1 MSELFIQRPI
11 TTTLIMAG
19 IVLFGLIGYRA
30 LPVSDLPNVDY
41 PTIQVTAELPGGSP
55 ETMASSVATPLERQF
70 STIAGLNVVSST
82 STLGNTQ
89 ITLQFDLSR
98 NIDAAAQDVQTAI
111 SASSRQLPPGMP
123 SQPTL
128 KKVNP
133 ADQPIVYLMVS
144 SPTLPL
150 SKVNEYADTSLAQ
163 RLSTISGVAQVLVT
177 GEQKYAVRA
186 QLDPSALA
194 IRGIGIDD
202 VANALQRG
210 NTNLPVGTLYGIHQN
225 LTVQANGQ
233 LMNAEEYR
241 QLIVAYRNGAPVL
254 LKELGGVI
262 DSVENNRLASRYN
275 GQQVVTLTIQ
285 RQPGTNTVAVVD
297 AIRNLL
303 PAFRQQLPASIKLDV
318 LYDRSESIRES
329 VNDVQ
334 FSLLLAIAL
343 VVLVIFLFLRN
354 VRATIIPT
362 LALPTSI
369 VFTFAVMYLLGFS
382 LDNLSLMALTLS
394 VGFVV
399 DDAVVMLENI
409 VRRME
414 EGEGAREAALK
425 GSREIGFT
433 IISMTVSLVAVF
445 IPVLFLSGILGR
457 LFREFAIT
465 ISVAILVS
473 GFVSL
478 SLTPM
483 LCSRLLKS
491 IRHRATKATVGEGSE
506 DASVSGPTPGSS
518 AGQPGW
524 GGAVR
529 EGSSRNEDAD
539 ETSALPAK
547 RLAWWQKTE
556 RAYDWLVGGYRWTLQ
571 IVLEHRALTILICGV
586 LFLVTILLF
595 YLIPKGFIPN
605 DDTSRIVG
613 YTEAAEGISFEEM
626 SRHQQQIVDI
636 IRANSNVVGVLST
649 VGQSDVSAA
658 SNTGNILILLKPLNQ
673 RKQDVE
679 AVIADLRAKLGT
691 IPGMRIYL
699 QNPPLVQVGGQ
710 VTKSPYQLTLQGPDR
725 NELYADATALQQKIS
740 KLPQL
745 LDVTSDI
752 QTKNPQL
759 NVDIDRDKASA
770 LGITAQQIEDALND
784 AYGTKQIS
792 TIYATSNEYE
802 VILEV
807 KPEYQQDPSALG
819 SLYIHSTAGAATSS
833 QTPQIQSALA
843 QPSPV
848 VVSSAQPPAGQS
860 ATTQTAIQ
868 GRLVP
873 LGTVATLSRS
883 VGPLLVNH
891 VGQLSSAT
899 ISFNLRP
906 GVSLSAATDE
916 VQDLARQT
924 LPPTITTSFQGTAQI
939 FQSSLQNLTL
949 LLLVAV
955 MVIYLVLGILYE
967 SFIHPF
973 TILSGLP
980 SAGLGALL
988 ILLLFGRELDV
999 YAFVGLIML
1008 IGIVEKNAIMMIDF
1022 ALTAQREEGKPAEE
1036 AIFQACLIRFRPI
1049 MMTTMAALMGTLP
1062 IALGWG
1068 AGAESRRGL
1077 GLAVVGGLC
1086 VSQVVTLYLTPV
1098 VYLYFERA
1106 QEWFRRGKQRGAEPV
1121 AAEM

>member
-70 STIAGLNVVSST
+70 STIAGLNTVSST

-111 SASSRQLPPGMP
+111 SAATRQLPTGMP

-150 SKVNEYADTSLAQ
+150 SQINEYADTSLAQ

-202 VANALQRG
+202 VATALQRG

-233 LMNAEEYR
+233 LMNAEAYR

-254 LKELGGVI
+254 LRDLGDII
-262 DSVENNRLASRYN
+262 DSVENNRLASLYN

-297 AIRNLL
+297 AVRNLL
-303 PAFRQQLPASIKLDV
+303 PTFRQQLPASIKLDV

-414 EGEGAREAALK
+414 EGEGAREAALN

-433 IISMTVSLVAVF
+433 IVSMTVSLVAVF
-445 IPVLFLSGILGR
+445 IPVLFLGGILGR
-457 LFREFAIT
+457 LFREFAVT

-483 LCSRLLKS
+483 LCSRLLKAVGLPGQQDQEERDTEGQSS
-491 IRHRATKATVGEGSE
+491 IAESSSE
-506 DASVSGPTPGSS
+506 NNVSSTGSS
-518 AGQPGW
+518 PNDQL
-524 GGAVR
+524 R
-529 EGSSRNEDAD
+529 EG
-539 ETSALPAK
+539 LPATPAPSG
-547 RLAWWQKTE
+547 RGSSWWQTTE
-556 RAYDWLVGGYRWTLQ
+556 RAYEWMAGGYKWTLQ
-571 IVLEHRALTILICGV
+571 RVLEHRALTVLISTA
-586 LFLVTILLF
+586 LFAVTIILF
-595 YLIPKGFIPN
+595 YVIPKGFIPN
-605 DDTSRIVG
+605 DDTSQIIG
-613 YTEAAEGISFEEM
+613 YTEALAGISFDEM
-626 SRHQQQIVDI
+626 SRHQ
-636 IRANSNVVGVLST
+636 
-649 VGQSDVSAA
+649 
-658 SNTGNILILLKPLNQ
+658 
-673 RKQDVE
+673 
-679 AVIADLRAKLGT
+679 
-691 IPGMRIYL
+691 
-699 QNPPLVQVGGQ
+699 GQ
-710 VTKSPYQLTLQGPDR
+710 V
-725 NELYADATALQQKIS
+725 
-740 KLPQL
+740 
-745 LDVTSDI
+745 V
-752 QTKNPQL
+752 
-759 NVDIDRDKASA
+759 
-770 LGITAQQIEDALND
+770 
-784 AYGTKQIS
+784 
-792 TIYATSNEYE
+792 
-802 VILEV
+802 
-807 KPEYQQDPSALG
+807 
-819 SLYIHSTAGAATSS
+819 
-833 QTPQIQSALA
+833 
-843 QPSPV
+843 
-848 VVSSAQPPAGQS
+848 
-860 ATTQTAIQ
+860 
-868 GRLVP
+868 
-873 LGTVATLSRS
+873 
-883 VGPLLVNH
+883 
-891 VGQLSSAT
+891 
-899 ISFNLRP
+899 
-906 GVSLSAATDE
+906 
-916 VQDLARQT
+916 
-924 LPPTITTSFQGTAQI
+924 
-939 FQSSLQNLTL
+939 
-949 LLLVAV
+949 
-955 MVIYLVLGILYE
+955 
-967 SFIHPF
+967 
-973 TILSGLP
+973 
-980 SAGLGALL
+980 
-988 ILLLFGRELDV
+988 
-999 YAFVGLIML
+999 
-1008 IGIVEKNAIMMIDF
+1008 
-1022 ALTAQREEGKPAEE
+1022 
-1036 AIFQACLIRFRPI
+1036 
-1049 MMTTMAALMGTLP
+1049 
-1062 IALGWG
+1062 
-1068 AGAESRRGL
+1068 
-1077 GLAVVGGLC
+1077 
-1086 VSQVVTLYLTPV
+1086 
-1098 VYLYFERA
+1098 
-1106 QEWFRRGKQRGAEPV
+1106 
-1121 AAEM
+1121 

>member
-19 IVLFGLIGYRA
+19 IVLFGFIGYRS

-41 PTIQVTAELPGGSP
+41 PTIQVTAQLPGGSP

-70 STIAGLNVVSST
+70 STIAGLNTVSST

-111 SASSRQLPPGMP
+111 SASARQLPPGMP

-150 SKVNEYADTSLAQ
+150 SKVNEYADTTLAQ

-177 GEQKYAVRA
+177 GEQKYAVRV

-194 IRGIGIDD
+194 SRGIGIDD
-202 VANALQRG
+202 VATALQRG

-233 LMNAEEYR
+233 ITNAQGYR
-241 QLIVAYRNGAPVL
+241 ELIVAYRNGAPVML
-254 LKELGGVI
+254 RDLGDVI
-262 DSVENNRLASRYN
+262 DSVANNRLASRYN
-275 GQQVVTLTIQ
+275 GQQVVTLTVQ

-303 PAFRQQLPASIKLDV
+303 PTFRQQLPASIKLDV
-318 LYDRSESIRES
+318 LYDRSESIRQS

-334 FSLLLAIAL
+334 FSLLLAIGL
-343 VVLVIFLFLRN
+343 VVLVIFIFLRN

-414 EGEGAREAALK
+414 GGEGAMEAALK

-465 ISVAILVS
+465 ISVAILIS
-473 GFVSL
+473 GDD
-478 SLTPM
+478 PDDD
-483 LCSRLLKS
+483 RK
-491 IRHRATKATVGEGSE
+491 E
-506 DASVSGPTPGSS
+506 DANG
-518 AGQPGW
+518 
-524 GGAVR
+524 
-529 EGSSRNEDAD
+529 
-539 ETSALPAK
+539 TSALPAK
-547 RLAWWQKTE
+547 GKWWQKTE

-571 IVLEHRALTILICGV
+571 VVLEHRALTLLICGG
-586 LFLVTILLF
+586 LFLITIGLF
-595 YLIPKGFIPN
+595 YVIPKGFIPN

-613 YTEAAEGISFEEM
+613 YTEAAEGISFAEM
-626 SRHQQQIVDI
+626 SRHQEQMVNL
-636 IRANSNVVGVLST
+636 IRADPNVVGVLST

-658 SNTGNILILLKPLNQ
+658 SNSGNILVLLKPITQ
-673 RKQDVE
+673 RSKDVDAIIE
-679 AVIADLRAKLGT
+679 DLRPRLAT
-691 IPGMRIYL
+691 VPGIQIFL

-710 VTKSPYQLTLQGPDR
+710 VTKSPYQLTLQGADR
-725 NELYADATALQQKIS
+725 NELYANAETLQRKMAA
-740 KLPQL
+740 LPQL
-745 LDVTSDI
+745 LDVTSDL

-759 NVDIDRDKASA
+759 NVDIDRDKASS
-770 LGITAQQIEDALND
+770 LGISAQQIEDALND

-802 VILEV
+802 VIMEV
-807 KPEYQQDPSALG
+807 KPEYQEDPSALG
-819 SLYIHSTAGAATSS
+819 RLYIHSTAAPASSS
-833 QTPQIQSALA
+833 QSAQLQSTLVQSTPQIASSSQS
-843 QPSPV
+843 
-848 VVSSAQPPAGQS
+848 PAGQS
-860 ATTQTAIQ
+860 VPGQTTQS
-868 GRLVP
+868 RLVP
-873 LGTVATLSRS
+873 LSTVATLSRS

-891 VGQLSSAT
+891 LSQLPSAT

-906 GVSLSAATDE
+906 GVSLSAATDQ
-916 VQDLARQT
+916 VQNLAKQT
-924 LPPTITTSFQGTAQI
+924 LPSTITTSFQGTAQI

-949 LLLVAV
+949 LMLVAV
-955 MVIYLVLGILYE
+955 LVIYLVLGILYE

-988 ILLLFGRELDV
+988 TLLVFGRELDV

-1022 ALTAQREEGKPAEE
+1022 ALTSQREEGKPAEE

-1098 VYLYFERA
+1098 VYLYFERM
-1106 QEWFRRGKQRGAEPV
+1106 QEWFQRRRARSGEPV
-1121 AAEM
+1121 AVET

>member
-19 IVLFGLIGYRA
+19 IVLFGFIGYRA

-41 PTIQVTAELPGGSP
+41 PTIQVTAQLPGGSP

-70 STIAGLNVVSST
+70 STIAGLNTVSST

-89 ITLQFDLSR
+89 ITLQFDLAR

-111 SASSRQLPPGMP
+111 SAASRQLPTGMP
-123 SQPTL
+123 NQPTL

-133 ADQPIVYLMVS
+133 ADQPVVYLMVS

-150 SKVNEYADTSLAQ
+150 SQVNEYADTSLAQ

-177 GEQKYAVRA
+177 GEQKYAVRV

-194 IRGIGIDD
+194 SRGIGIDD
-202 VANALQRG
+202 VATALQRG

-233 LMNAEEYR
+233 LTNAEEYR
-241 QLIVAYRNGAPVL
+241 QLIVAYRNGAPVAL
-254 LKELGGVI
+254 RELGDIV

-275 GQQVVTLTIQ
+275 GQQVVTLTVQ

-303 PAFRQQLPASIKLDV
+303 PTFRQQLPASIKLAV

-334 FSLLLAIAL
+334 VSLLLAIAL

-414 EGEGAREAALK
+414 EGEGAMEAARK

-433 IISMTVSLVAVF
+433 IVSMTVSLVAVF

-483 LCSRLLKS
+483 LCSRLLKA
-491 IRHRATKATVGEGSE
+491 IAGHRHPIDEHDRGTSPTVRQGSPLN
-506 DASVSGPTPGSS
+506 D
-518 AGQPGW
+518 
-524 GGAVR
+524 
-529 EGSSRNEDAD
+529 DAD
-539 ETSALPAK
+539 ETSALPAQRGK
-547 RLAWWQKTE
+547 WWQKTE
-556 RAYDWLVGGYRWTLQ
+556 RAYEWLVGGYRWTLQ
-571 IVLEHRALTILICGV
+571 LVLEHRALTILICGV
-586 LFLVTILLF
+586 LFLITIALF
-595 YLIPKGFIPN
+595 YVIPKGFIPN
-605 DDTSRIVG
+605 DDIGQIVG
-613 YTEAAEGISFEEM
+613 YTEAAEGISFTEM
-626 SRHQQQIVDI
+626 SRHQEQIVDI
-636 IRANSNVVGVLST
+636 IRKDPNVVGVLST
-649 VGQSDVSAA
+649 VGESDVSAA
-658 SNTGNILILLKPLNQ
+658 SNTGNILVLLKPLSQ
-673 RKQDVE
+673 RKKDVDTIIE
-679 AVIADLRAKLGT
+679 DLRPKLAT
-691 IPGMRIYL
+691 VPGMRIYL

-725 NELYADATALQQKIS
+725 KELYAYAEKLQKQIAD
-740 KLPQL
+740 LPQL

-752 QTKNPQL
+752 QIKNPQL

-770 LGITAQQIEDALND
+770 LGVTAAQIEDALND

-792 TIYATSNEYE
+792 TIYATSNEYQ
-802 VILEV
+802 VIMEV

-819 SLYIHSTAGAATSS
+819 RLYIHATATAALLS
-833 QTPQIQSALA
+833 QSPQIQSAMV
-843 QPSPV
+843 QPTPQ
-848 VVSSAQPPAGQS
+848 VVSSMQPPAGQS
-860 ATTQTAIQ
+860 APTQAAQ
-868 GRLVP
+868 SRLIP
-873 LGTVATLSRS
+873 LSTVATLSKS
-883 VGPLLVNH
+883 IGPLLVNH
-891 VGQLSSAT
+891 LSQLPSAT
-899 ISFNLRP
+899 ISFNLKP

-916 VQDLARQT
+916 VQKKAKET
-924 LPPTITTSFQGTAQI
+924 LPSTITTSFQGTAQI

-955 MVIYLVLGILYE
+955 LVIYLVLGILYE

-988 ILLLFGRELDV
+988 TLLLFGRELDV

-1022 ALTAQREEGKPAEE
+1022 ALTAQREEGKPAEQ

-1086 VSQVVTLYLTPV
+1086 LSQVVTLYLTPV
-1098 VYLYFERA
+1098 VYLYFERM
-1106 QEWFRRGKQRGAEPV
+1106 QEWFRRGKQRGREPV
-1121 AAEM
+1121 VAET

>member
-19 IVLFGLIGYRA
+19 IVLFGFIGYRA

-70 STIAGLNVVSST
+70 STIAGLNTVSST

-89 ITLQFDLSR
+89 VTLQFDLSR

-111 SASSRQLPPGMP
+111 SASARQLPTGMP

-150 SKVNEYADTSLAQ
+150 SQINEYADTSLAQ
-163 RLSTISGVAQVLVT
+163 RLSTIGGVAQVLVT

-202 VANALQRG
+202 VATALQRG

-233 LMNAEEYR
+233 LMNADAYR

-254 LKELGGVI
+254 LRDLGDIV

-275 GQQVVTLTIQ
+275 GQQVVTLTVQ

-297 AIRNLL
+297 AIKNLL

-334 FSLLLAIAL
+334 LSLLLAIAL

-414 EGEGAREAALK
+414 DGEGAMEAALK

-483 LCSRLLKS
+483 LCSRLLKT
-491 IRHRATKATVGEGSE
+491 IGHRGHDGG
-506 DASVSGPTPGSS
+506 GPSR
-518 AGQPGW
+518 AG
-524 GGAVR
+524 
-529 EGSSRNEDAD
+529 DAD
-539 ETSALPAK
+539 GTSAHRGK
-547 RLAWWQKTE
+547 WWQASE
-556 RAYDWLVGGYRWTLQ
+556 RVYDWLVGGYRWTLQ
-571 IVLEHRALTILICGV
+571 LVLEHRALTMLICGV
-586 LFLVTILLF
+586 LFLVTIALF
-595 YLIPKGFIPN
+595 YVIPKGFIPN

-636 IRANSNVVGVLST
+636 IRSNSNVVGVLST
-649 VGQSDVSAA
+649 VGESDVSAA
-658 SNTGNILILLKPLNQ
+658 SNTGNILILLKPLTQ

-679 AVIADLRAKLGT
+679 VIISDLRPKLAGV
-691 IPGMRIYL
+691 PGMRIYL

-725 NELYADATALQQKIS
+725 DELYTKAAELQKKIAA
-740 KLPQL
+740 LPQL

-752 QTKNPQL
+752 QIKNPQL

-770 LGITAQQIEDALND
+770 LGITAQQIEDTLNN
-784 AYGTKQIS
+784 AYGTRQIS

-819 SLYIHSTAGAATSS
+819 RLYVHSTAAPSTSS
-833 QTPQIQSALA
+833 QSAQAQSVLT
-843 QPSPV
+843 QPPSAI
-848 VVSSAQPPAGQS
+848 VSSAQAPAGQTVPGQ
-860 ATTQTAIQ
+860 ATQ
-868 GRLVP
+868 GRLIP
-873 LGTVATLSRS
+873 LSTVATLSRS

-891 VGQLSSAT
+891 LGQLPSAT

-906 GVSLSAATDE
+906 GVSLSAATDQ
-916 VQDLARQT
+916 VQTLAKQT
-924 LPPTITTSFQGTAQI
+924 LPATITTSFQGTAQI
-939 FQSSLQNLTL
+939 FQASLQNLTL

-955 MVIYLVLGILYE
+955 LVIYLILGILYE

-988 ILLLFGRELDV
+988 TLLVFGRELDV

-1106 QEWFRRGKQRGAEPV
+1106 HEWFRRGKASEAPAV
-1121 AAEM
+1121 A

>member
-41 PTIQVTAELPGGSP
+41 PTIQVTAELPGASP

-70 STIAGLNVVSST
+70 STIAGLNTVSST
-82 STLGNTQ
+82 STLGNTS

-111 SASSRQLPPGMP
+111 AQSARQLPTGMP

-150 SKVNEYADTSLAQ
+150 SKVNEYADTTLAQ

-177 GEQKYAVRA
+177 GEQKYAVRV
-186 QLDPSALA
+186 QVDPAALA
-194 IRGIGIDD
+194 ARGIGIDD
-202 VANALQRG
+202 VATALQRG

-233 LMNAEEYR
+233 LTNAEEYR
-241 QLIVAYRNGAPVL
+241 QLVVAYRNGAPVTL
-254 LKELGGVI
+254 RDLGNVV
-262 DSVENNRLASRYN
+262 DSVENNRLATRYN

-334 FSLLLAIAL
+334 FSLLLAIGL

-354 VRATIIPT
+354 VRATFIPT

-369 VFTFAVMYLLGFS
+369 VFTFAIMYLLGFS

-414 EGEGAREAALK
+414 EGEGAMEAALK

-433 IISMTVSLVAVF
+433 IVSMTVSLVAVF

-483 LCSRLLKS
+483 LCSRILKAFA
-491 IRHRATKATVGEGSE
+491 HKKSE
-506 DASVSGPTPGSS
+506 SEPPAV
-518 AGQPGW
+518 AGGQEST
-524 GGAVR
+524 GA
-529 EGSSRNEDAD
+529 
-539 ETSALPAK
+539 ALEHHGKFWEA
-547 RLAWWQKTE
+547 TE
-556 RAYDWLVGGYRWTLQ
+556 RGYDWLVGGYRWTLQ
-571 IVLEHRALTILICGV
+571 VALEHRALTLMICGV
-586 LFLVTILLF
+586 LFLITIALF
-595 YLIPKGFIPN
+595 YIIPKGFIPN
-605 DDTSRIVG
+605 DDTAQIVG
-613 YTEAAEGISFEEM
+613 YTEAAEGISFPEM
-626 SRHQQQIVDI
+626 SRHQEQLVDI
-636 IRANSNVVGVLST
+636 IRKDPNVVGVLST
-649 VGQSDVSAA
+649 VGESDISAA
-658 SNTGNILILLKPLNQ
+658 SNTGNILVLLKPVNQ
-673 RKQDVE
+673 RKRDVE
-679 AVIADLRAKLGT
+679 SIINDLRPKVASV
-691 IPGMRIYL
+691 PGIRIFL

-725 NELYADATALQQKIS
+725 DELYANAN
-740 KLPQL
+740 KLLDKMTQLPGL

-752 QTKNPQL
+752 QVRNPQL
-759 NVDIDRDKASA
+759 NVDIDRDKAA
-770 LGITAQQIEDALND
+770 AVGVTVQQIENALND
-784 AYGTKQIS
+784 AYGTPQIS
-792 TIYATSNEYE
+792 TIYATSNEYQ
-802 VILEV
+802 VIMEV

-819 SLYIHSTAGAATSS
+819 RLYIHSTAAPSTAS
-833 QTPQIQSALA
+833 QVNQVQSALA
-843 QPSPV
+843 QPSPLI
-848 VVSSAQPPAGQS
+848 VSSAQTPAGLT
-860 ATTQTAIQ
+860 APGTTVT
-868 GRLVP
+868 GRLIP
-873 LGTVATLSRS
+873 LSTVATFSRG

-891 VGQLSSAT
+891 LSQLPSAT
-899 ISFNLRP
+899 ISFNLKP
-906 GVSLSAATDE
+906 GVSLSAATDQ
-916 VQDLARQT
+916 VQELAKKT
-924 LPPTITTSFQGTAQI
+924 LPGTITISFQGTAQI

-949 LLLVAV
+949 LMLVAV
-955 MVIYLVLGILYE
+955 LVIYLVLGILYE

-988 ILLLFGRELDV
+988 TLLVFGRELDV

-1022 ALTAQREEGKPAEE
+1022 ALTSQREEGKPAEE

-1068 AGAESRRGL
+1068 AGASSRRGL

-1098 VYLYFERA
+1098 VYLYFERM
-1106 QEWFRRGKQRGAEPV
+1106 QEWFARRRRGREPAV
-1121 AAEM
+1121 A

>member
-19 IVLFGLIGYRA
+19 IVLFGFIGYRA

-41 PTIQVTAELPGGSP
+41 PTIQVTAELPGASP

-70 STIAGLNVVSST
+70 STIAGLNTVSST
-82 STLGNTQ
+82 STLGNTSV
-89 ITLQFDLSR
+89 TLQFDLTR

-111 SASSRQLPPGMP
+111 AQSSRQLPTGMP
-123 SQPTL
+123 NQPTL

-150 SKVNEYADTSLAQ
+150 SKVNEYADTTLAQ

-177 GEQKYAVRA
+177 GEQKYAVRV
-186 QLDPSALA
+186 QVDPSALA
-194 IRGIGIDD
+194 AKGIGIDD
-202 VANALQRG
+202 VATALQRG

-233 LMNAEEYR
+233 LTNAEEYR
-241 QLIVAYRNGAPVL
+241 QLIVSYRNGAPVTL
-254 LKELGGVI
+254 RDLGDVV
-262 DSVENNRLASRYN
+262 DSVENSRLATRYN

-303 PAFRQQLPASIKLDV
+303 PSFRQQLPASIKLDV

-334 FSLLLAIAL
+334 FSLLLAIGL

-354 VRATIIPT
+354 VRATFIPT

-369 VFTFAVMYLLGFS
+369 VFTFAIMYLLGFS

-414 EGEGAREAALK
+414 EGEGAMEAALK

-433 IISMTVSLVAVF
+433 IVSMTVSLVAVF

-483 LCSRLLKS
+483 LCSRILKS
-491 IRHRATKATVGEGSE
+491 FGHKRKDDAADEGTGSNVGEPQAETPALQHGKFWKAT
-506 DASVSGPTPGSS
+506 
-518 AGQPGW
+518 
-524 GGAVR
+524 
-529 EGSSRNEDAD
+529 
-539 ETSALPAK
+539 
-547 RLAWWQKTE
+547 E
-556 RAYDWLVGGYRWTLQ
+556 RGYEWLVGGYRWTLQ
-571 IVLEHRALTILICGV
+571 IALEHRALTLLICGV
-586 LFLVTILLF
+586 LFLITIALF
-595 YLIPKGFIPN
+595 YVIPKGFIPN
-605 DDTSRIVG
+605 DDTAQIVG
-613 YTEAAEGISFEEM
+613 YTEAAEGMSFEEM
-626 SRHQQQIVDI
+626 SRHQEAIVDL
-636 IRANSNVVGVLST
+636 IRKDPNVVGVLST
-649 VGQSDVSAA
+649 VGESDISAA
-658 SNTGNILILLKPLNQ
+658 SNTGNILILLKAVHD
-673 RKQDVE
+673 RKKDVE
-679 AVIADLRAKLGT
+679 AIIDYLRPRLASV
-691 IPGMRIYL
+691 PGVRIYL

-725 NELYADATALQQKIS
+725 DELYAKANELMTGMARM
-740 KLPQL
+740 PQL

-752 QTKNPQL
+752 QTKNPQI
-759 NVDIDRDKASA
+759 NVDIDRDKAA
-770 LGITAQQIEDALND
+770 AVGVTAQQIEDALND
-784 AYGTKQIS
+784 AYGTRQIS
-792 TIYATSNEYE
+792 TIYATSNEYQ

-807 KPEYQQDPSALG
+807 KPEFQRDPSVLG
-819 SLYIHSTAGAATSS
+819 RLYIHSTATAATAS
-833 QTPQIQSALA
+833 QVAQVQGTLA
-843 QPSPV
+843 QPPTTIIN
-848 VVSSAQPPAGQS
+848 SAQAPAGLTAPGQ
-860 ATTQTAIQ
+860 TTT

-873 LGTVATLSRS
+873 LSTVATFSRGI
-883 VGPLLVNH
+883 GPLLVNH
-891 VGQLSSAT
+891 LSQLPSAT
-899 ISFNLRP
+899 ISFNLHQ

-916 VQDLARQT
+916 VQTLAKKT
-924 LPPTITTSFQGTAQI
+924 LPGTITTSFQGTAQI

-949 LLLVAV
+949 LMLVAV
-955 MVIYLVLGILYE
+955 LVIYLVLGILYE

-988 ILLLFGRELDV
+988 TLLVFGRELDV

-1022 ALTAQREEGKPAEE
+1022 ALSSQREEGKPAEE

-1068 AGAESRRGL
+1068 AGAASRRGL

-1098 VYLYFERA
+1098 VYLYFENA
-1106 QEWFRRGKQRGAEPV
+1106 QAWFARRRRERNPAV
-1121 AAEM
+1121 A

>member
-19 IVLFGLIGYRA
+19 IVLFGFIGYRA

-41 PTIQVTAELPGGSP
+41 PTIQVTAELPGASP

-70 STIAGLNVVSST
+70 STIAGLSNVSST
-82 STLGNTQ
+82 STLGNTSV
-89 ITLQFDLSR
+89 TLQFDLTR

-111 SASSRQLPPGMP
+111 AQASRQLPTGMP
-123 SQPTL
+123 NQPTL

-133 ADQPIVYLMVS
+133 ADQPIVYLIVS

-150 SKVNEYADTSLAQ
+150 SKINEYADTTLAQ
-163 RLSTISGVAQVLVT
+163 RLSTIGGVAQVLVT
-177 GEQKYAVRA
+177 GEQKYAVRV
-186 QLDPSALA
+186 QVDPSALA
-194 IRGIGIDD
+194 SKGIGIDD
-202 VANALQRG
+202 VATALQRG

-233 LMNAEEYR
+233 LVNAEEYR
-241 QLIVAYRNGAPVL
+241 QLIVAYRNGAPVTL
-254 LKELGGVI
+254 RNLGDVI
-262 DSVENNRLASRYN
+262 DSVENSRLATRYN

-297 AIRNLL
+297 AIRSLL
-303 PAFRQQLPASIKLDV
+303 PAFRQQLPAAIKLDV

-334 FSLLLAIAL
+334 FSLLLAIGL

-354 VRATIIPT
+354 VRATFIPT

-369 VFTFAVMYLLGFS
+369 VFTFAIMYLLGFS

-414 EGEGAREAALK
+414 DGEGAMEAALK

-433 IISMTVSLVAVF
+433 IVSMTVSLVAVF

-483 LCSRLLKS
+483 LCSRILKS
-491 IRHRATKATVGEGSE
+491 FGHKKESE
-506 DASVSGPTPGSS
+506 PPAVAGDEPQAETP
-518 AGQPGW
+518 
-524 GGAVR
+524 
-529 EGSSRNEDAD
+529 
-539 ETSALPAK
+539 ALQHG
-547 RLAWWQKTE
+547 RFWEVTE
-556 RAYDWLVGGYRWTLQ
+556 RGYEWLVGGYRWTLR
-571 IVLEHRALTILICGV
+571 IALDHSALTLAICGV
-586 LFLVTILLF
+586 LLLITIALF
-595 YLIPKGFIPN
+595 YVIPKGFIPN
-605 DDTSRIVG
+605 DDTAQIVG
-613 YTEAAEGISFEEM
+613 YTEAAEGISFNEM
-626 SRHQQQIVDI
+626 SRHQEQIVDL
-636 IRANSNVVGVLST
+636 IRKDPNVVGVLST
-649 VGQSDVSAA
+649 VGESDVSAA
-658 SNTGNILILLKPLNQ
+658 SNTGNILVLLKPVNQ
-673 RKQDVE
+673 RKKDVE
-679 AVIADLRAKLGT
+679 TIIDDLRPRVAT
-691 IPGMRIYL
+691 VPGMRIYL

-725 NELYADATALQQKIS
+725 DDLYANAN
-740 KLPQL
+740 KLLDKMSQL
-745 LDVTSDI
+745 PGLIDVTSDI
-752 QTKNPQL
+752 QVKNPQL
-759 NVDIDRDKASA
+759 NVDIDRDKAA
-770 LGITAQQIEDALND
+770 AVGVTVQQIENALND
-784 AYGTKQIS
+784 AYGTPQIS
-792 TIYATSNEYE
+792 TIYATSNEYQ
-802 VILEV
+802 VIMEV

-819 SLYIHSTAGAATSS
+819 QLYIHSTAAPSTAS
-833 QTPQIQSALA
+833 QVDQVQTAMT
-843 QPSPV
+843 QPPSTI
-848 VVSSAQPPAGQS
+848 VSSAQTPAGLT
-860 ATTQTAIQ
+860 APGTTVT

-873 LGTVATLSRS
+873 LSTVATFSRG

-891 VGQLSSAT
+891 LSQLPSAT
-899 ISFNLRP
+899 ISFNLRQ
-906 GVSLSAATDE
+906 GVSLSAATAQ
-916 VQDLARQT
+916 VQELAKKN
-924 LPPTITTSFQGTAQI
+924 LPGTITTSFQGTAQI

-955 MVIYLVLGILYE
+955 LVIYLILGILYE

-988 ILLLFGRELDV
+988 TLLVFGRELDV

-1022 ALTAQREEGKPAEE
+1022 ALTLQREEGKPAEE

-1068 AGAESRRGL
+1068 AGASSRRGL
-1077 GLAVVGGLC
+1077 GLAVVGGLM

-1098 VYLYFERA
+1098 VYLYFERMQA
-1106 QEWFRRGKQRGAEPV
+1106 WFARRRRGREPAV
-1121 AAEM
+1121 A

>member
-19 IVLFGLIGYRA
+19 IVLFGFIGYRA

-70 STIAGLNVVSST
+70 STIAGLNTVSST

-89 ITLQFDLSR
+89 VTLQFDLSR

-111 SASSRQLPPGMP
+111 SASARQLPTGMP

-150 SKVNEYADTSLAQ
+150 SQINEYADTSLAQ
-163 RLSTISGVAQVLVT
+163 RLSTIGGVAQVLVT

-202 VANALQRG
+202 VATALQRG

-233 LMNAEEYR
+233 LMNADAYR

-254 LKELGGVI
+254 LRDLGDIV

-275 GQQVVTLTIQ
+275 GQQVVTLTVQ

-297 AIRNLL
+297 AIKDLL

-334 FSLLLAIAL
+334 LSLLLAIAL

-414 EGEGAREAALK
+414 DGEGAMEAALK

-483 LCSRLLKS
+483 LCSRLLKA
-491 IRHRATKATVGEGSE
+491 IAHRS
-506 DASVSGPTPGSS
+506 SSPTPGSP

-524 GGAVR
+524 GGTVR
-529 EGSSRNEDAD
+529 EGAD
-539 ETSALPAK
+539 VASAPPPEK
-547 RLAWWQKTE
+547 GKWWHASE

-571 IVLEHRALTILICGV
+571 LVLEHRALTMLICGV
-586 LFLVTILLF
+586 LFLVTIALF
-595 YLIPKGFIPN
+595 YVIPKDFIPN

-658 SNTGNILILLKPLNQ
+658 SNTGNILILLKPLAQ

-679 AVIADLRAKLGT
+679 VIISDLRPKLSAV
-691 IPGMRIYL
+691 PGMRIYL
-699 QNPPLVQVGGQ
+699 QNPALVQVGGQ

-725 NELYADATALQQKIS
+725 DELYTKAAELQEKIAA
-740 KLPQL
+740 LPQL

-752 QTKNPQL
+752 QIKNPQL

-770 LGITAQQIEDALND
+770 LGITAQQIEDTLNN
-784 AYGTKQIS
+784 AYGTRQIS

-819 SLYIHSTAGAATSS
+819 RLYVHSTAAPSTSS
-833 QTPQIQSALA
+833 QSAQVQSVLA
-843 QPSPV
+843 QPPSAI
-848 VVSSAQPPAGQS
+848 VSSAQAPAGQTLPGQ
-860 ATTQTAIQ
+860 ATQ
-868 GRLVP
+868 GRLIP
-873 LGTVATLSRS
+873 LSTVATLSSS

-891 VGQLSSAT
+891 LGQLPSAT

-906 GVSLSAATDE
+906 GVSLSAATDQ
-916 VQDLARQT
+916 VQT
-924 LPPTITTSFQGTAQI
+924 LAKQNLPATITTSFQGTAQI
-939 FQSSLQNLTL
+939 FQASLQNLTL

-955 MVIYLVLGILYE
+955 LVIYLILGILYE

-988 ILLLFGRELDV
+988 TLLVFGRELDV

-1022 ALTAQREEGKPAEE
+1022 ALTAQREESKPAEE

-1098 VYLYFERA
+1098 VYL
-1106 QEWFRRGKQRGAEPV
+1106 
-1121 AAEM
+1121 

>member
-19 IVLFGLIGYRA
+19 IVLFGFIGYRA

-70 STIAGLNVVSST
+70 STIAGLNTVSST

-111 SASSRQLPPGMP
+111 SASARQLPPGMP

-144 SPTLPL
+144 SPTLAL
-150 SKVNEYADTSLAQ
+150 SKVNEFADTSLAQ

-194 IRGIGIDD
+194 SRGIGIDD
-202 VANALQRG
+202 VALALQRG
-210 NTNLPVGTLYGIHQN
+210 NSNLPVGTLYGIHRN

-233 LMNAEEYR
+233 LMNAEAYR
-241 QLIVAYRNGAPVL
+241 QLIVAYRNGSPVL
-254 LKELGGVI
+254 LRDLGDIV
-262 DSVENNRLASRYN
+262 DSVENNRLASLYN

-297 AIRNLL
+297 AVRALL
-303 PAFRQQLPASIKLDV
+303 PTFRQQLPAAVTLDV
-318 LYDRSESIRES
+318 LYDRSASIRES

-334 FSLLLAIAL
+334 FSLLLAIVL

-483 LCSRLLKS
+483 LCSRILKTFS
-491 IRHRATKATVGEGSE
+491 GHRHDHGREPLATT
-506 DASVSGPTPGSS
+506 DAL
-518 AGQPGW
+518 
-524 GGAVR
+524 GGNPIVR
-529 EGSSRNEDAD
+529 EGAKSSNDTDSDRIE
-539 ETSALPAK
+539 PPK
-547 RLAWWQKTE
+547 GAWWQKTE
-556 RAYDWLVGGYRWTLQ
+556 HAYEWLVGGYRWTLQ
-571 IVLEHRALTILICGV
+571 IALEHRALTILICGV
-586 LFLVTILLF
+586 LFVITVFFF
-595 YLIPKGFIPN
+595 YVIPKGFIPN
-605 DDTSRIVG
+605 DDTSRIIG
-613 YTEAAEGISFEEM
+613 YTEAAEGISFDEM

-636 IRANSNVVGVLST
+636 VRANPNVAGVLST
-649 VGQSDVSAA
+649 VGQSDISAA
-658 SNTGNILILLKPLNQ
+658 SNTGNILILLKPL
-673 RKQDVE
+673 
-679 AVIADLRAKLGT
+679 
-691 IPGMRIYL
+691 
-699 QNPPLVQVGGQ
+699 
-710 VTKSPYQLTLQGPDR
+710 
-725 NELYADATALQQKIS
+725 
-740 KLPQL
+740 
-745 LDVTSDI
+745 
-752 QTKNPQL
+752 
-759 NVDIDRDKASA
+759 
-770 LGITAQQIEDALND
+770 
-784 AYGTKQIS
+784 
-792 TIYATSNEYE
+792 
-802 VILEV
+802 
-807 KPEYQQDPSALG
+807 
-819 SLYIHSTAGAATSS
+819 
-833 QTPQIQSALA
+833 
-843 QPSPV
+843 
-848 VVSSAQPPAGQS
+848 
-860 ATTQTAIQ
+860 
-868 GRLVP
+868 
-873 LGTVATLSRS
+873 
-883 VGPLLVNH
+883 
-891 VGQLSSAT
+891 
-899 ISFNLRP
+899 
-906 GVSLSAATDE
+906 
-916 VQDLARQT
+916 
-924 LPPTITTSFQGTAQI
+924 
-939 FQSSLQNLTL
+939 
-949 LLLVAV
+949 
-955 MVIYLVLGILYE
+955 
-967 SFIHPF
+967 
-973 TILSGLP
+973 
-980 SAGLGALL
+980 
-988 ILLLFGRELDV
+988 
-999 YAFVGLIML
+999 
-1008 IGIVEKNAIMMIDF
+1008 
-1022 ALTAQREEGKPAEE
+1022 AQR
-1036 AIFQACLIRFRPI
+1036 
-1049 MMTTMAALMGTLP
+1049 
-1062 IALGWG
+1062 
-1068 AGAESRRGL
+1068 
-1077 GLAVVGGLC
+1077 
-1086 VSQVVTLYLTPV
+1086 
-1098 VYLYFERA
+1098 
-1106 QEWFRRGKQRGAEPV
+1106 
-1121 AAEM
+1121 